1 MMRSLNLAGNK
12 LGLEGAWEIARA
24 FAGGWGQELRHL
36 TLASNGLGSGG
47 VEALMEAVR
56 GGGGRGEE
64 GGNGEKP
71 FVYYHVREGG
81 LSLWQQQQ
89 RQPRHDFASASYLT
103 SASLP
108 SSPSTTSSSSTCSL
122 PPSPLEKLQHL
133 DLFLNHAGDEGAC
146 ELAASLAHG
155 LLPSLIFLDLA
166 ANRISQEGVGGL
178 VSVLEEG
185 GGRGGGREGGSKG
198 GRESMSVNLAFNL
211 LPWEKE
217 SYAHAMPRGVTL

>member
-1 MMRSLNLAGNK
+1 M
-12 LGLEGAWEIARA
+12 
-24 FAGGWGQELRHL
+24 
-36 TLASNGLGSGG
+36 
-47 VEALMEAVR
+47 MEAVR
-56 GGGGRGEE
+56 GGGGRE
-64 GGNGEKP
+64 GGRGTEGKP

-89 RQPRHDFASASYLT
+89 QQQQRRHDFASASYLT

-108 SSPSTTSSSSTCSL
+108 SSTSSSSSPSSF
-122 PPSPLEKLQHL
+122 PPSPLEKLQYL

-155 LLPSLIFLDLA
+155 LLPSLLFLDLA

-185 GGRGGGREGGSKG
+185 GGRKGGREGGRKA
-198 GRESMSVNLAFNL
+198 GRECMNVNLAFNL

-217 SYAHAMPRGVTL
+217 NYAHAMPRGVTL